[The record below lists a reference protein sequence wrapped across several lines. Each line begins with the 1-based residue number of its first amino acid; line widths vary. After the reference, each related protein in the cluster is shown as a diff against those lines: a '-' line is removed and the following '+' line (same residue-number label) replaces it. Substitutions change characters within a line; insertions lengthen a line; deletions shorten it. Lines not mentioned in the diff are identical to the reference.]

1 MNGIGKIAAG
11 MVGQAT
17 ASQEAKSRT
26 PWITGALKTRKHQS
40 NVQLGFQALALG
52 SSMYS
57 TYKKGIKPHEDIQA
71 GAKEAGVE
79 MDEASFGEKLKI
91 GFGFQDVGLDE
102 TYEGTSGERQEIPG
116 VEGVWG
122 SKLTDDDGNPYK
134 VTAENVTEYS
144 GATLMDI
151 GARAKSGT
159 LESYMKEQG
168 EGKTVGDVFGKDVT
182 AEKFWDTSRSDSDSS
197 YGTYQ
202 SHEPQ
207 NTRPM
212 MPGMTT
218 PSGGY
223 TPYTA
228 GVPTHELE
236 STVFGGIDEQPR
248 ASDPFLQEDESK
260 TQMASPPGSMMAE
273 VESGYASPEGQTE
286 AQFDPS
292 SIYREGSSLDEQGFA
307 IRGGESIDSRRD
319 PEGAFNM
326 LYGKPM
332 GSEFTHDKTAGIGW
346 LGRGDSKMEVWRK
359 GQGFDYQGQMH
370 GLKGLFGN

>member
-1 MNGIGKIAAG
+1 
-11 MVGQAT
+11 
-17 ASQEAKSRT
+17 
-26 PWITGALKTRKHQS
+26 
-40 NVQLGFQALALG
+40 
-52 SSMYS
+52 MYS
-57 TYKKGIKPHEDIQA
+57 TYQKGIKPYEDIQA

-102 TYEGTSGERQEIPG
+102 TYEGSSGERQEILRAKSGERQEIPG
-116 VEGVWG
+116 VEGGWG

-168 EGKTVGDVFGKDVT
+168 EGKTIGDVFGKDVT
-182 AEKFWDTSRSDSDSS
+182 DEKFWDTSRSDSDSS

-236 STVFGGIDEQPR
+236 STVFGGAEEQQKAP
-248 ASDPFLQEDESK
+248 DPFLQEYEDK
-260 TQMASPPGSMMAE
+260 MQNYGMASAPKR
-273 VESGYASPEGQTE
+273 
-286 AQFDPS
+286 
-292 SIYREGSSLDEQGFA
+292 SI
-307 IRGGESIDSRRD
+307 
-319 PEGAFNM
+319 
-326 LYGKPM
+326 
-332 GSEFTHDKTAGIGW
+332 W
-346 LGRGDSKMEVWRK
+346 
-359 GQGFDYQGQMH
+359 
-370 GLKGLFGN
+370 

>member
-116 VEGVWG
+116 VEGGWG

-248 ASDPFLQEDESK
+248 ASDPFLQEYESK
-260 TQMASPPGSMMAE
+260 TQMASPPGSMMSE
-273 VESGYASPEGQTE
+273 VEAGY
-286 AQFDPS
+286 S
-292 SIYREGSSLDEQGFA
+292 STSAPFRKGSSVDEQGYVT
-307 IRGGESIDSRRD
+307 RGDTSLNIQSD
-319 PEGAFNM
+319 PEQAFKM
-326 LYGKPM
+326 AYGKPM
-332 GSEFTHDKTAGIGW
+332 GSSFNLDEESGIGW
-346 LGRGDSKMEVWRK
+346 LKRGNQQVEAYRDGKFTYE
-359 GQGFDYQGQMH
+359 GQMH